1 MSGDLI
7 LPTQNWHLAK
17 CYRCDMEVPFRSA
30 EERDKWAAGHSKARG
45 PFDDELHTV
54 WVVDM
59 ENDHIIRLE
68 VFRA

>member
-1 MSGDLI
+1 MDDTQGLI

-17 CYRCDMEVPFRSA
+17 CYLCNIEIPFRNT
-30 EERDKWAAGHSKARG
+30 EERDTWAEGHSTTG
-45 PFDDELHTV
+45 HTV

-68 VFRA
+68 AVHASTE